1 LNLRSTE
8 PARSRHQN
16 NTVPW
21 LQSVGAAQIKVPAA
35 DEIILGDAPESKD
48 LP

>member
-1 LNLRSTE
+1 
-8 PARSRHQN
+8 
-16 NTVPW
+16 VK
-21 LQSVGAAQIKVPAA
+21 QSELTQLDVQLKAVGAAQIKVPAA